1 MAAGRPLEGLRVCEL
16 SIAIAAPTCGKYLA
30 YFGADVVKVESERNP
45 DVIRLLAR
53 DTGAAIAEFN
63 AGKRSV
69 GLDLKRPAGAEA
81 MRRLLAS
88 SDVFLTNY
96 TAPALRRL
104 GLAYDDVAAVRS
116 DIVYA
121 GLPGFGS
128 DTSTPYYDYVAWGP
142 NQAPLVGLDSLT
154 GMPGHDPAGIATIS
168 YPDYSSGVHAA
179 VAVLAELR
187 RRSATGQG
195 SCIDLSQMEATVSL
209 LGPLVLAQQRSG
221 VTPGASG
228 NRQLA
233 GTVQGVYPCAGD
245 DRWLAITVADDHD
258 WQALARVARHPE
270 WADDPRL
277 ATAAARADHHDLAD
291 ELVSAWTAQH
301 TMGELADWLQRAGV
315 AAAPVADNETLAL
328 DAQLAS
334 RRFWAVA
341 EHERLGPDLFT
352 GVPIRLSATPGG
364 FHSSGPAFAAHTVDV
379 LRECCGYDQPAVDA
393 LVAGGDAWL
402 SSVDPNEPTDR
413 PWRSW
418 IGALFPDIDWQAPPP
433 DTPSVAQAPASG
445 GRLPAETPTDLALEG
460 LQVVAVGAPEL
471 AQAIR
476 LFAGMGADVT
486 LVEPPGG
493 GPLRTTPAGDPSS
506 GAVVDGVWHAA
517 FTGGCRLAVVDLD
530 APEGVASWLELV
542 AGADVV
548 LESKAP
554 GWLDD
559 RGAGYGNVSRSN
571 PGVVWASVTPF
582 GQRGPRR
589 DWRGGD
595 LEAWAASGVLYTT
608 GHADTPPVVPGG
620 PALLACHLAAVNAA
634 TGVLAALA
642 ARDRD
647 GTGQH
652 VDVSMQEVTV
662 AVACETG
669 VPIYLNDLVHRPR
682 QGNRRPLLRPW
693 GLYPC
698 QDGWASIVILQPA
711 HWDALAAWMLERCGN
726 ETATEEVFRDMMTRL
741 QVPELLDGWTEELT
755 ATYTKGELF
764 AQGQARGVPVTPVT
778 TIADLL
784 ADPHLEATGFW
795 VDVEDPS
802 LGPVRL
808 PGPPWRLRDRSWR
821 IAPAPGAG
829 SSGR

>member
-1 MAAGRPLEGLRVCEL
+1 MTAGRPLEGLRVCEL

-30 YFGADVVKVESERNP
+30 YFGADVVKVESQRNP

-81 MRRLLAS
+81 MRRLLAA

-104 GLAYDDVAAVRS
+104 GLTYDDVSAVRS

-121 GLPGFGS
+121 ALPGFGS

-168 YPDYSSGVHAA
+168 YPDYSSGVHATI
-179 VAVLAELR
+179 AVLAELR
-187 RRSATGQG
+187 RRRASGQG

-209 LGPLVLAQQRSG
+209 LGPLVIAQQRTG

-228 NRQLA
+228 NRQVD

-245 DRWLAITVADDHD
+245 DRWVAITVADDHD
-258 WQALARVARHPE
+258 WQAVARVAAHPE
-270 WADDPRL
+270 WAADPRF
-277 ATAAARADHHDLAD
+277 ATATARAANHDVAD
-291 ELVSAWTAQH
+291 ELISGWTARH
-301 TMGELADWLQRAGV
+301 TMAEVAEWLQRAGV
-315 AAAPVADNETLAL
+315 AAVPVADNETLTL
-328 DAQLAS
+328 DPQLAT
-334 RRFWAVA
+334 RQFWAVA

-352 GVPIRLSATPGG
+352 GVPIRLSATPGQ
-364 FHSSGPAFAAHTVDV
+364 FLSAGPAFAAHTVEV
-379 LRECCGYDQPAVDA
+379 LLECCGYDRAAVDA
-393 LVAGGDAWL
+393 LVADGDAWL
-402 SSVDPNEPTDR
+402 SSVDPSEPTDR

-418 IGALFPDIDWQAPPP
+418 IGAVLPDIDWSSPRAESSPV
-433 DTPSVAQAPASG
+433 TEASG
-445 GRLPAETPTDLALEG
+445 SGTLRGDQSATDLGLEG
-460 LQVVAVGAPEL
+460 LNVVAIGALEL

-476 LFAGMGADVT
+476 LFAGLGADVT

-493 GPLRTTPAGDPSS
+493 GPLRTTPAGDPQS
-506 GAVVDGVWHAA
+506 GAALGGLWHSA
-517 FTGGCRLAVVDLD
+517 FAGGSRLAVVDLD
-530 APEGVASWLELV
+530 APEGVDRWLELV
-542 AGADVV
+542 SSADVV
-548 LESKAP
+548 LEAKAP
-554 GWLDD
+554 GWLDE
-559 RGAGYGNVSRSN
+559 RGAGYADVSRRN

-582 GQRGPRR
+582 GQAGPRR
-589 DWRGGD
+589 DWRGSD
-595 LEAWAASGVLYTT
+595 LVAWASSGVLYTT

-647 GTGQH
+647 GKGQH
-652 VDVSMQEVTV
+652 VDVSMQEATV

-669 VPIYLNDLVHRPR
+669 VPIYLTDLVHRPR

-711 HWDALAAWMLERCGN
+711 HWDALAAWMLERCEN
-726 ETATEEVFRDMMTRL
+726 ETATEEVFRDMMTRV

-755 ATYTKGELF
+755 ATYTKAELF

-784 ADPHLEATGFW
+784 ADPHLEATRFW
-795 VDVEDPS
+795 VDVDDPT
-802 LGPVRL
+802 LGPIRL
-808 PGPPWRLRDRSWR
+808 PGPPWRLRSRGWR
-821 IAPAPGAG
+821 IAPAPA
-829 SSGR
+829 